1 LFIARLQDIIWKE
14 LMKNTYAN
22 FWATYK
28 AAFDLEV
35 IQEESKPVNPVT
47 EATITND
54 LSKLT
59 VVELEAVNAI

>member
-1 LFIARLQDIIWKE
+1 
-14 LMKNTYAN
+14 MKNTYAK

-47 EATITND
+47 GATITND

-59 VVELEAVNAI
+59 MVELEAMNAI